1 MKVEI
6 VNPDLR
12 KSGVQLFYQQIVPNK

>member
-12 KSGVQLFYQQIVPNK
+12 KSGVQLFYQQIVPPK